1 MRIHLPSPITN
12 SHSHSHSHSQ
22 WSSPR
27 TALSLSLVI
36 LFVNGLSRART
47 PSYVLYPPSSQPK
60 SQSSAAPSPSPSP
73 CPCPAL
79 SYTYVFLYQI
89 GDVCRSIHDV
99 CALGSRCFLD
109 VFSRRNDVYSS
120 SSYSCNMLH
129 TYDLDAIYDRLYRH
143 THSLVSGRAS
153 SNAFPPAGIQHLFI
167 TITIPHILQLILLD
181 LVLLLLLRRSLSIQ
195 SIQNGAG
202 QHGER
207 PAP

>member
-1 MRIHLPSPITN
+1 MTVCGGSGAIWAVHIYLAVFRIEPLTQPFTHAHTSPL
-12 SHSHSHSHSQ
+12 SHHQLSLSLSHSQ

-60 SQSSAAPSPSPSP
+60 SQSSAAPSPCPSH
-73 CPCPAL
+73 CPAL

-143 THSLVSGRAS
+143 AHSLEFWDGRGPTPS
-153 SNAFPPAGIQHLFI
+153 HLPAY
-167 TITIPHILQLILLD
+167 
-181 LVLLLLLRRSLSIQ
+181 
-195 SIQNGAG
+195 NN
-202 QHGER
+202 
-207 PAP
+207 